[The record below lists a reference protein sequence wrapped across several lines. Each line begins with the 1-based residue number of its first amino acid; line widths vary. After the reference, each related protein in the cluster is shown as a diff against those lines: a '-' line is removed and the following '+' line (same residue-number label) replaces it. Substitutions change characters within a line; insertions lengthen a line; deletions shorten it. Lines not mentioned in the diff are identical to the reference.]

1 MAMLLGEYNHQL
13 DAKNRFRIPARL
25 RKELGEEYYF
35 AKGANHCVHIFSKA
49 GLEELFSK
57 AGEIKFSDLEG
68 QKNLE
73 AFAMSIVP
81 ATEDAQG
88 RIVLPPELREHAML
102 GKDDKDLV
110 ICGAITRINIW
121 STKGF
126 EERYGNQSKDFNSV
140 IKGLGF

>member
-35 AKGANHCVHIFSKA
+35 AKGANHCVHIFSKQ

-57 AGEIKFSDLEG
+57 ADEIKFSDLEG
-68 QKNLE
+68 QRNLE
-73 AFAMSIVP
+73 AFAMSIIPV
-81 ATEDAQG
+81 TEDAQG
-88 RIVLPPELREHAML
+88 RIVLPPVYREHAML
-102 GKDDKDLV
+102 GKDDKELI
-110 ICGAITRINIW
+110 ICGAINRINIW
-121 STKGF
+121 STQGYK
-126 EERYGNQSKDFNSV
+126 ERYGNQSKDFNSV